1 MMVGVTNIIARRI
14 LINRSES
21 FMTSILSQNANN
33 LNLHIGAVIKVT
45 DSLYNDIDLTYNDNH
60 TSGYM
65 PLYLDRIESLVKIAA
80 ELSPSKSA
88 YVVFS
93 ESESDYVWYSDHNF
107 TGSPERDYPLNE
119 VNEITDHVIVEPIW
133 ITSNDNQVISYRRPV
148 IRNNETVAV
157 TGSNL
162 NFTLIQ
168 SQLNLVKYLSS
179 GYLYLVD
186 NMGQVVY
193 HPQRTTDPIDLDLM
207 NENGLIE
214 TSESVSALYELDNG
228 LYLALTIDI
237 EEIYDGLNLLATVT
251 ASLILLSVIVVIVYS
266 VYVSKV
272 IGEPYVYLANQV
284 DAVGHGD
291 YDVTFNELYFNR
303 GDEVGVLTR
312 ALVTMIEKQKESFD
326 KIQNYNLN
334 LENLIAERTEELQ
347 ESNALL
353 EESVE
358 EVQAQK
364 SSLED
369 TNLKLRL
376 SLEEIEKTRKQLIES
391 EKLVSTRYLAIGIA
405 HNLNTPI
412 GNILAIT
419 SYLES
424 KVNEIEE
431 KVESNKLSKGDLNEY
446 IRQYKE
452 AIHNISLSI
461 DASKALIDRL
471 LDLSMINT
479 TDYQTDFNVI
489 DTIMR
494 QYEVRKSDSSIKN
507 AKLEIKYGEDI
518 SFRGNYDAFN
528 QLISELIDNSFVH
541 RQDTDLLIISVGF
554 YKSPDEDKCFILEY
568 EDNGPGVSDE
578 KIEEIYTP
586 LFTSQLSQRHG
597 LGLSM
602 VFNLVTQQFK
612 GKIDVNSEK
621 GLKFRIKLYE

>member
-1 MMVGVTNIIARRI
+1 
-14 LINRSES
+14 
-21 FMTSILSQNANN
+21 
-33 LNLHIGAVIKVT
+33 
-45 DSLYNDIDLTYNDNH
+45 
-60 TSGYM
+60 
-65 PLYLDRIESLVKIAA
+65 
-80 ELSPSKSA
+80 
-88 YVVFS
+88 
-93 ESESDYVWYSDHNF
+93 
-107 TGSPERDYPLNE
+107 
-119 VNEITDHVIVEPIW
+119 
-133 ITSNDNQVISYRRPV
+133 
-148 IRNNETVAV
+148 
-157 TGSNL
+157 
-162 NFTLIQ
+162 
-168 SQLNLVKYLSS
+168 
-179 GYLYLVD
+179 
-186 NMGQVVY
+186 
-193 HPQRTTDPIDLDLM
+193 
-207 NENGLIE
+207 
-214 TSESVSALYELDNG
+214 
-228 LYLALTIDI
+228 
-237 EEIYDGLNLLATVT
+237 
-251 ASLILLSVIVVIVYS
+251 
-266 VYVSKV
+266 
-272 IGEPYVYLANQV
+272 
-284 DAVGHGD
+284 
-291 YDVTFNELYFNR
+291 
-303 GDEVGVLTR
+303 
-312 ALVTMIEKQKESFD
+312 
-326 KIQNYNLN
+326 
-334 LENLIAERTEELQ
+334 
-347 ESNALL
+347 
-353 EESVE
+353 
-358 EVQAQK
+358 
-364 SSLED
+364 
-369 TNLKLRL
+369 
-376 SLEEIEKTRKQLIES
+376 
-391 EKLVSTRYLAIGIA
+391 
-405 HNLNTPI
+405 
-412 GNILAIT
+412 
-419 SYLES
+419 LES

-554 YKSPDEDKCFILEY
+554 YKSPDEDNCFILEY